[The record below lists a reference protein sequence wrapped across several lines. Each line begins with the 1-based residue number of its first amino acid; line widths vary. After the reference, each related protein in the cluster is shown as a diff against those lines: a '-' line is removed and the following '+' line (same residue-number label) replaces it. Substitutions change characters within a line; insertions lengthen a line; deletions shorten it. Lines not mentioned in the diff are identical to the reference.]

1 MTAANLEQKEKRE
14 RTLTAKE
21 KTRESIEWRLE
32 ERIEGERAEIMG
44 ELQERSENKGEKK
57 GRAGKDE
64 LRGRLSNRR
73 AEERKEIRE
82 EAFNRAKILSFDPF
96 RPRFAFKRLKNER
109 NQRGERCSGWGLGN
123 LELTARVLDKKAKGF
138 REDLGK

>member
-1 MTAANLEQKEKRE
+1 MTAANLERKEKRE

-32 ERIEGERAEIMG
+32 ARIEGERAERLG

-73 AEERKEIRE
+73 AEERKEIR
-82 EAFNRAKILSFDPF
+82 
-96 RPRFAFKRLKNER
+96 
-109 NQRGERCSGWGLGN
+109 
-123 LELTARVLDKKAKGF
+123 
-138 REDLGK
+138 